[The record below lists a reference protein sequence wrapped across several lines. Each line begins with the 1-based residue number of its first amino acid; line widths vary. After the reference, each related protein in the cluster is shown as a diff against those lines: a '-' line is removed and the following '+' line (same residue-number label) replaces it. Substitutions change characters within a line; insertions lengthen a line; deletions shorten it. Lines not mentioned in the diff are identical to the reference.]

1 MTRRWRKGDSNPRS
15 PVKGTVVFENVRS
28 TSSFR
33 ESDRRFE
40 ALSLRQRICLPIGRY
55 TSGGEFMEVVKVLW
69 DSWATDAVIDDR
81 TAGGYAR
88 RTA

>member
-1 MTRRWRKGDSNPRS
+1 MSARARPSARA
-15 PVKGTVVFENVRS
+15 
-28 TSSFR
+28 
-33 ESDRRFE
+33 DRRFE

-55 TSGGEFMEVVKVLW
+55 TSGAEFMEVVKALW

-88 RTA
+88 RTV